1 MDKLESLRI
10 IVKKLYPDVSF
21 VIRIT
26 KKGKYEI
33 IFKNIKDYNV
43 FLENEGRA
51 SIRLIDNKLI
61 PIDTFAHT
69 IQGFFPFFTKENSVI
84 KIMMKNGKIVKLNG

>member
-51 SIRLIDNKLI
+51 SIRLMDNKLI

-69 IQGFFPFFTKENSVI
+69 IQGFFPFFTKEKVARHFEI
-84 KIMMKNGKIVKLNG
+84 QNGISPR